1 MMPPLATQVVGLEQ
15 NVLLVAMPPHVTQE
29 VAGVIEEEVRNRLP
43 RVTSAVL
50 ILDFS
55 GVSLIN
61 SIGITCLLQLQAEC
75 RKRQARMYLA
85 ALPEPIAKFLR
96 QLKLDRRFLIAP
108 TVEAAMPSSSA

>member
-1 MMPPLATQVVGLEQ
+1 MMHPLATQVIGSEQ
-15 NVLLVAMPPHVTQE
+15 NVLLVAMPPHVTHE
-29 VAGVIEEEVRNRLP
+29 AAGVIEEEVRNRLP

-96 QLKLDRRFLIAP
+96 QLKLDRRFLITP
-108 TVEAAMPSSSA
+108 TVDAAMPSTAA